1 MIYSIISNTTN
12 QYQITNSM
20 GAIMAMTEIGELYN
34 AAAKIDQAIG
44 GYSILSK
51 NDIKNLNHALD
62 LIGTVN
68 TRLADIKT
76 DPETGEI
83 IKS

>member
-1 MIYSIISNTTN
+1 MIYSIISNTTS
-12 QYQITNSM
+12 QYQITNS
-20 GAIMAMTEIGELYN
+20 IMTEIGELYN

-68 TRLADIKT
+68 ARLADIKT
-76 DPETGEI
+76 DPETGEVI
-83 IKS
+83 TS